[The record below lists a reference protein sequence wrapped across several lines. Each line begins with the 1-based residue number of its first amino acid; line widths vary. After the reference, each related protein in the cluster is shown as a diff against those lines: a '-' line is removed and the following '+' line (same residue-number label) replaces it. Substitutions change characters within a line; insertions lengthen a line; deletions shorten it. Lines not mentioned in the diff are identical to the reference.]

1 MSFGDI
7 MTRVVI
13 LSLVCLLIGCS
24 GGVLPSE
31 RALLELEDAK
41 LRDMVLQHAPLGMA
55 RKAVEQTFSQ
65 SFRKKY
71 TVVDYESAEL
81 VSKRGFSVPVVAG
94 DYYLRSDVASKMSG
108 IGTCQVV
115 TVFLLFDSA
124 GRLKDVAVSKWTDS
138 I

>member
-1 MSFGDI
+1 MP
-7 MTRVVI
+7 RVVI
-13 LSLVCLLIGCS
+13 LSLGCLLIGCG

-41 LRDMVLQHAPLGMA
+41 LRDMVLRYAPLGTP
-55 RKAVEQTFSQ
+55 RKAVEQTLSQ
-65 SFRKKY
+65 NFRKKY
-71 TVVDYESAEL
+71 TVVDYESSEL
-81 VSKRGFSVPVVAG
+81 VSERGFSVPVVAG

-108 IGTCQVV
+108 IGTCRVA

-124 GRLKDVAVSKWTDS
+124 GRLKDVAVNKWTDS

>member
-1 MSFGDI
+1 
-7 MTRVVI
+7 MTRVLI

-24 GGVLPSE
+24 RSVLPSE
-31 RALLELEDAK
+31 RALLQLEDAK
-41 LRDMVLQHAPLGMA
+41 LREMVLEHAPVGTGRQA
-55 RKAVEQTFSQ
+55 IEQTFSR

-81 VSKRGFSVPVVAG
+81 VSKRGFTVPVVTG
-94 DYYLRSDVASKMSG
+94 DYYLRSDVASKIMG
-108 IGTCQVV
+108 LGTCRVV
-115 TVFLLFDSA
+115 TVFLLFDSE

>member
-1 MSFGDI
+1 M
-7 MTRVVI
+7 MRVPI

-41 LRDMVLQHAPLGMA
+41 LRDMVLQHVPLGSP

-71 TVVDYESAEL
+71 TVVDYESPEL
-81 VSKRGFSVPVVAG
+81 VSKRWFSVPVVTG

-108 IGTCQVV
+108 LGTCRVA
-115 TVFLLFDSA
+115 TVFLLFDST
-124 GRLKDVAVSKWTDS
+124 GRLKDVAASKWTDS